1 MTKVLAVKHLRKSFG
16 NIEAIRDI
24 SIDVEEGDILGIIG
38 PNGAGKTTL
47 FNLITGVHPQD
58 GGEILLMGSSID
70 GLRTFERVN
79 RGIARSFQFARNF
92 PCTTVVE
99 HIRMAMLS
107 GRRRERTKTHGDTR
121 ARAEHIADVVQ
132 LSELLEKLP
141 GQLTIEELRK
151 LELAMAMAVT
161 PHILLIDEMFA
172 GLTEEE
178 SGRIT
183 GIIRTMIES
192 MTPSTIVII
201 DHNLSALAGI
211 ANRVVAID
219 LGLKIAEGSFEEVCA
234 NENVKKAYLGEYV
247 Q

>member
-1 MTKVLAVKHLRKSFG
+1 
-16 NIEAIRDI
+16 
-24 SIDVEEGDILGIIG
+24 
-38 PNGAGKTTL
+38 
-47 FNLITGVHPQD
+47 
-58 GGEILLMGSSID
+58 
-70 GLRTFERVN
+70 
-79 RGIARSFQFARNF
+79 
-92 PCTTVVE
+92 
-99 HIRMAMLS
+99 
-107 GRRRERTKTHGDTR
+107 
-121 ARAEHIADVVQ
+121 VVQ